1 MRIKQE
7 WMNLTQDEIDRLT
20 DDDWQHYQNGGCLCY
35 AHCECECVVVHGGSD
50 ENYDFSDCNFFVIV
64 CDNETSQ
71 DK

>member
-1 MRIKQE
+1 MRLIVCQRKTGNI
-7 WMNLTQDEIDRLT
+7 MKKVDVFVLLIVS
-20 DDDWQHYQNGGCLCY
+20 
-35 AHCECECVVVHGGSD
+35 ASVVVVHGGSD